1 MLLIQPLMI
10 RLSPGVGHVFSSD
23 EPLQWEFRNRGPG
36 RALIEQTVL
45 SPGESATFSRSEPI
59 TMISWDDRDT
69 DVDVQP
75 AFS

>member
-1 MLLIQPLMI
+1 MSTLKPFVI

-45 SPGESATFSRSEPI
+45 RPEKAPLSRGLTRS
-59 TMISWDDRDT
+59 R
-69 DVDVQP
+69 
-75 AFS
+75 